1 MPEGALG
8 RSWPERVLAHGVGI
22 EYNDSMQYTIRNI
35 PKRLDQALRH
45 LARTQNKSLNQ
56 VAIETLTKALGTAEE
71 PVRHRDLGDLA
82 GKWVEDPGFEQAIAD
97 QDTVDEAIWK

>member
-1 MPEGALG
+1 
-8 RSWPERVLAHGVGI
+8 
-22 EYNDSMQYTIRNI
+22 MQYTIRNI
-35 PKRLDQALRH
+35 PKRLDQALRE

-82 GKWVEDPGFEQAIAD
+82 GKWVEDPDFEQAIAD